1 MKKMTRNVLYVTLL
15 NLTVIII
22 AIIFGN
28 WIYDLTTIESTLIEC
43 SNFHNRTYIFIPSIM
58 VNIMIILIQVVA
70 DWFQTG
76 KDKKWKNNVSTV
88 ITIIS
93 TIILIITALK
103 LIYSILIGSYDIGLD
118 ISIFIMILSTATSIG
133 FIIKNLNDELSK
145 TNDEIDENIKEE

>member
-43 SNFHNRTYIFIPSIM
+43 SNFHNRTYIFIPSII
-58 VNIMIILIQVVA
+58 VNIMILIQVVA

-118 ISIFIMILSTATSIG
+118 ISIFIMILSTVTSIG